1 MCDDDHL
8 ERVGFRLRRDAL
20 YVALFLIQVD
30 VQHDARPEEHAK
42 PRDAPHRQN
51 RDYGDVETLNL
62 LIGRH
67 GFVIDRSNL
76 SKTNQILIKINHSE
90 SVMQIY
96 TLLEKLY
103 GKRARRSAQRMARA
117 YQRMM
122 FDIYIRKYIKKH
134 IKLRV
139 KDPQERPELVEYV
152 NKHSKECDI
161 VIALLKEHQER
172 IVASLREVYCDNPKA
187 SMTFYHYTYAPVRAM
202 LREHAMDRVYEIVP
216 MRECCV
222 AEVIDDVVTM
232 ADDLRYGF
240 MVSDNVAKSKIREHW
255 IERPPPVICFL
266 CLVMTIRFF
275 SFFFDNTFDTE
286 DHLYIL
292 LTLMSMGS
300 IYLVYLR
307 VPQSICAE
315 AKKNAQEKYFNYK
328 TQLHLMLLKSISKDA
343 LDSYMNDECKNY
355 VRTNT
360 TEDLL

>member
-1 MCDDDHL
+1 
-8 ERVGFRLRRDAL
+8 
-20 YVALFLIQVD
+20 
-30 VQHDARPEEHAK
+30 
-42 PRDAPHRQN
+42 
-51 RDYGDVETLNL
+51 
-62 LIGRH
+62 
-67 GFVIDRSNL
+67 
-76 SKTNQILIKINHSE
+76 
-90 SVMQIY
+90 MQIY
-96 TLLEKLY
+96 ALLEKLY